1 MSAQE
6 SSGSLSKWQIA
17 ALIGV
22 PVATACVVGGFYY
35 WKTSKASSEDDV
47 EKGETGTADDETAES
62 KDASEENRSPAERAA
77 AVKLRG
83 NKYFKG
89 GKFDLA
95 IQCYTEAI
103 ELCPEDNKTDLA
115 TYYQNR
121 AAAYAQQDNS
131 EQVIE
136 DATKEFKKYSK
147 AFMKRARA
155 YELLN
160 RKEDCLRDLTAVC
173 MIEGFNNPNWMVQA
187 DRVLKEIGKEKAQE
201 YYKTRKP
208 TLPSPTYIKAYLES
222 FCHDDTLE
230 VNLEEDSSEES
241 SFLEAVK
248 QMKGK
253 EYENILD
260 LCTQQIEKG
269 PGPFYVRALALRGT
283 MYTLISKVDEAIKD
297 LTQVIDSEDEQVS
310 IKLKVNC
317 LIKRGSM
324 HLQATMLKE
333 CVEDF
338 TKAISLDPDNSDI
351 YHHRGQNMGGLE
363 WLFCINPYIKNGAT
377 WLCHE
382 CFCIGIFSQ
391 FLYRLFVDL
400 TAVCMIEGF
409 NNPNWMVQADRVL
422 KEIGKEKA
430 QEYYKTRKPTLPSP
444 TYIKAYLESFCHD
457 DTLEVNL
464 EEDSSEESSFLE
476 AVKQMKG
483 KKYENILDL
492 LDLCTQQIEKGPGP
506 FYVRALALRGTMYT
520 LISKVD
526 EAIKD
531 LTQVIDSEDEQVSIK
546 LKVNCLI
553 KRGSMHL
560 QATMLKECVEDFTK
574 AISLDPDNSDI
585 YHHRGQIN
593 FLSEKLTEAK
603 EDFEKCISLND
614 SFIPAKIQ
622 LAYSIYKSAALQ
634 QSPILAQGAVEMLQ
648 KTVEKYPDSAD
659 AHSLFAQVLQ
669 DMQQFAKAEEHFDL
683 AIKAEPKNPVHL
695 VYKGM
700 LMLQWRQ
707 DVEKA
712 ADLVNEALE
721 IDDKCDFAYE
731 TLATLEVQRG
741 HLDKAIELFDKA
753 IELVRTEAELAQTF
767 SLREAAKAQKYVTEI
782 LGLTPPTVPFMS

>member
-22 PVATACVVGGFYY
+22 PVATACVLGGVYY

-47 EKGETGTADDETAES
+47 EKGETETADDETAES

-121 AAAYAQQDNS
+121 AAAYAQQENS

-136 DATKEFKKYSK
+136 DATKAIELNKKYSK

-253 EYENILD
+253 KYENILD

-269 PGPFYVRALALRGT
+269 PGPFYVRVLALRGT

-324 HLQATMLKE
+324 HLQATMLNE

-338 TKAISLDPDNSDI
+338 K
-351 YHHRGQNMGGLE
+351 
-363 WLFCINPYIKNGAT
+363 
-377 WLCHE
+377 
-382 CFCIGIFSQ
+382 
-391 FLYRLFVDL
+391 
-400 TAVCMIEGF
+400 
-409 NNPNWMVQADRVL
+409 
-422 KEIGKEKA
+422 
-430 QEYYKTRKPTLPSP
+430 
-444 TYIKAYLESFCHD
+444 
-457 DTLEVNL
+457 
-464 EEDSSEESSFLE
+464 
-476 AVKQMKG
+476 
-483 KKYENILDL
+483 
-492 LDLCTQQIEKGPGP
+492 
-506 FYVRALALRGTMYT
+506 
-520 LISKVD
+520 
-526 EAIKD
+526 
-531 LTQVIDSEDEQVSIK
+531 
-546 LKVNCLI
+546 
-553 KRGSMHL
+553 
-560 QATMLKECVEDFTK
+560 K

-712 ADLVNEALE
+712 ADLVNEALV

-741 HLDKAIELFDKA
+741 HLDKAIELFNKA

-767 SLREAAKAQKYVTEI
+767 SLREAAKAQKYVTET